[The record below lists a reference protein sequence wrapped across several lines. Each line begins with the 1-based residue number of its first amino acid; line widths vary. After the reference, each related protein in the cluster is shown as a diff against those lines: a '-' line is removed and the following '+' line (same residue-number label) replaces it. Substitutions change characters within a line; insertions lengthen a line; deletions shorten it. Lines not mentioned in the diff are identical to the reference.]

1 MDDRVID
8 IRRYLE
14 DPPEEREE
22 AGAFSV
28 FGGGGERSRM
38 ALPVWRAIY
47 LAGGDWG
54 GILSRPRESPEA
66 GLDPLFVLDLKEEP
80 ARVRVS
86 PDSTQGLSGGEI
98 PAMAATEEGGVAVLL
113 GLTEERVWFLVVQGE
128 GSRVLPEGQ
137 PRETLLFLAGEC
149 AGLLFFRELAT
160 LSPSSSS
167 VP

>member
-14 DPPEEREE
+14 EPVEDGG

-28 FGGGGERSRM
+28 WGGGGERSRL

-54 GILSRPRESPEA
+54 GVLSRDQELSEA
-66 GLDPLFVLDLKEEP
+66 ELEPFFVLDLREDP
-80 ARVRVS
+80 ARIRI
-86 PDSTQGLSGGEI
+86 PPASTQELSCAEA
-98 PAMAATEEGGVAVLL
+98 PAMAHTEEGGVAVFL
-113 GLTEERVWFLVVQGE
+113 GLGKEKAWFLVVQGE
-128 GSRVLPEGQ
+128 EARFLPEGQ

-149 AGLLFFRELAT
+149 AGLLFFRDLAT

-167 VP
+167 AP